1 MNQPSPKP
9 SPRPAGGPKRCEV
22 PTIVQIVAAPPGW
35 VAVWR
40 DSLGEVEFPIVCWAL
55 VEWQFPEGTVRD
67 VVPMTP
73 DGAGLELAL
82 EAEFEEVRRASGG
95 GDAES

>member
-1 MNQPSPKP
+1 
-9 SPRPAGGPKRCEV
+9 
-22 PTIVQIVAAPPGW
+22 
-35 VAVWR
+35 
-40 DSLGEVEFPIVCWAL
+40 
-55 VEWQFPEGTVRD
+55 
-67 VVPMTP
+67 MTP